1 MGGFSELG
9 TNAVMLVNGVEGRSL
24 IKFGGTS
31 MAYCPYSHKWQLVQW
46 VVEYKNFKQSTANN
60 MTKRQLYAIW
70 YKS

>member
-1 MGGFSELG
+1 
-9 TNAVMLVNGVEGRSL
+9 
-24 IKFGGTS
+24 

-46 VVEYKNFKQSTANN
+46 AVEYKGFRQSTANN